1 MQLGIAIGFI
11 GTRGESAHMLSLAG
25 KPWWPR
31 LKRALGAVYLLAV
44 LVLLV
49 NLARELNWSA
59 VLASL
64 NSVSSC
70 AIAGAAFLSVLSHL
84 AYSAFDLTGR
94 SYTGHQISA
103 LRVMAITFVSYIGTL
118 NLGSLIG
125 AIGVRQRLYSR
136 SGLSLITIAKVI
148 SVSVLTNWLGY
159 LLVGAILLIG
169 PSYGALA
176 GGSFPSVEVVRVF
189 GFALLTGLL
198 VYLLL
203 CSGPIRRSIR
213 LGKVS
218 LTLPSFRLAL
228 VQFAI
233 SAASWLFNA
242 LIIYQLLEGS
252 VRFDL
257 VLLASLAAAV
267 IGLITHIPA
276 GIGVLESTFVLLL
289 GGQVPPETLIAVL
302 LAYRALF
309 YLLPLPVA
317 ALLWLRLESAPG
329 VVADDAP

>member
-1 MQLGIAIGFI
+1 MRLLKALV
-11 GTRGESAHMLSLAG
+11 LSLVN
-25 KPWWPR
+25 KLWWPR
-31 LKRALGAVYLLAV
+31 LKRGLGVIYLLMV

-49 NLARELNWSA
+49 NLALALDWSA
-59 VLASL
+59 VLAALS
-64 NSVSSC
+64 SVPPVT
-70 AIAGAAFLSVLSHL
+70 IAGAALLSVLSHL

-94 SYTGHQISA
+94 LYTGHLVSTR
-103 LRVMAITFVSYIGTL
+103 RVMAITFVSYIGTL

-136 SGLSLITIAKVI
+136 CGLSLKTIAQVI

-159 LLVGAILLIG
+159 LLLGAILLIG
-169 PSYGALA
+169 PSYSELA
-176 GGSFPSVEVVRVF
+176 GGSFPSVFVVRVF
-189 GFALLTGLL
+189 GIALLIGLL
-198 VYLLL
+198 AYLLL
-203 CSGPIRRSIR
+203 CSRPAVRSLR
-213 LGKVS
+213 LGSVS
-218 LTLPSFRLAL
+218 LALPGLRLAL
-228 VQFAI
+228 AQFAV

-242 LIIYQLLEGS
+242 LIIYQLLQGS

-276 GIGVLESTFVLLL
+276 GIGVLEGTFVLLL
-289 GGQVPPETLIAVL
+289 AGQVSAETLIAVL

-317 ALLWLRLESAPG
+317 AILWLRLESPPG
-329 VVADDAP
+329 VVKNESSSKTL